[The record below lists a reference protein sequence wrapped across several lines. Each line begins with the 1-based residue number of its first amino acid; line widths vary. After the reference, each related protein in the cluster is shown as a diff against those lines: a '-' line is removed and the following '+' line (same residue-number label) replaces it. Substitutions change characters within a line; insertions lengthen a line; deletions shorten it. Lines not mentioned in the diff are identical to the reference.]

1 MAHDHCCVNFCSNDK
16 RNKSGE
22 NLSFFNF
29 FSERLIEIETDRR
42 YKARW
47 RAGFRGKSRVVIFI
61 SDRLFLLIE
70 DSASRFLSYDYWTG
84 LNWQKIEVASL
95 LLAGPQIFFI
105 LEICFVGG
113 LYPPWSMKIAMFQTC
128 KPSYSLLHI
137 LQLGVSRAHQSK
149 AFLYLEN
156 SFKTANYNAN
166 KRGRIS

>member
-1 MAHDHCCVNFCSNDK
+1 MTFELD
-16 RNKSGE
+16 
-22 NLSFFNF
+22 
-29 FSERLIEIETDRR
+29 LI
-42 YKARW
+42 YKKLR
-47 RAGFRGKSRVVIFI
+47 
-61 SDRLFLLIE
+61 
-70 DSASRFLSYDYWTG
+70 
-84 LNWQKIEVASL
+84 SL
-95 LLAGPQIFFI
+95 LFCLLVRKFFFT

-137 LQLGVSRAHQSK
+137 LRLGVSRAHQSK